1 MITKREQG
9 DTMIQYMNRRTAIVL
24 LLLISVILVGVPE
37 SFAPPQYLTNL
48 STVYGGGSCGT
59 CHVIASGN
67 GQRDF
72 NGTFGQ
78 HNSNGTYVSRN
89 NRTPGQRNSNRTF
102 GTRNSNRTFPLNSY
116 GTLFENQPDHAAD
129 PSAALIAIG
138 QPPVATATPEDTP
151 ADTASSG
158 AKSTPGFGFV
168 AALVGLFA
176 CALLA
181 RRHNK

>member
-1 MITKREQG
+1 
-9 DTMIQYMNRRTAIVL
+9 V
-24 LLLISVILVGVPE
+24 
-37 SFAPPQYLTNL
+37 SFAQPQYLTNL
-48 STVYGGGSCGT
+48 TTVYGGGSCGT
-59 CHVIASGN
+59 CHVMASGG

-78 HNSNGTYVSRN
+78 HNPNGTYVPRN
-89 NRTPGQRNSNRTF
+89 DNRTPGQRSSNRTF

-116 GTLFENQPDHAAD
+116 GTLFENQPDHATD
-129 PSAALIAIG
+129 PSAALMAIG
-138 QPPVATATPEDTP
+138 QPPAATATPEDTP
-151 ADTASSG
+151 ADTAVPATG
-158 AKSTPGFGFV
+158 AQAQASPGFGFV